1 MTKAFIYLCMLFAI
15 LFSSFTFSFQKGS
28 SLKLN
33 KAKKK
38 GYSITTYGYV
48 PNDAI
53 LVKDAIRPNEF
64 LSNVFSKY
72 SLGMDKAHE
81 VSNFPKEVFNAR
93 IFKTGNKYAF
103 VLKLKDG
110 KLVPNQFIYEKNII
124 DYVVFDFGGE
134 QISGEVK
141 SKPITRKKT
150 VSSAV
155 IKGSLYQTLIDI
167 DASPMLA
174 MELADIYRWTIDFYR
189 IQERDY
195 FKAVYYE
202 EFVEGKSIG
211 EFEVEA
217 CSFQHLGIEHKAFA
231 YSRLDSKVSAY
242 FDEDGFT
249 LQEFFLR
256 APVAYSRIS
265 SPYTMN
271 RYHPV
276 TGKRKAHL
284 GTDYAAP
291 TGTPIFS
298 TANGVVT
305 HAQYAKYNGNYV
317 KIKHSS
323 TYSTQYLH
331 MSKIASGI
339 KPGTAVEQGQVI
351 GYVGS
356 TGLATGP
363 HVCYRFWKNG
373 KQVDPYKENIPK
385 ADPLAEEELPA
396 YFEFIRNLNKKLDN
410 ITLLAS

>member
-1 MTKAFIYLCMLFAI
+1 MINPIIYLCMLFAI
-15 LFSSFTFSFQKGS
+15 LFSSFTFPFQKGS

-33 KAKKK
+33 NAKKK

-174 MELADIYRWTIDFYR
+174 MELADIYRWTIDFL
-189 IQERDY
+189 QN
-195 FKAVYYE
+195 
-202 EFVEGKSIG
+202 
-211 EFEVEA
+211 
-217 CSFQHLGIEHKAFA
+217 
-231 YSRLDSKVSAY
+231 SR
-242 FDEDGFT
+242 
-249 LQEFFLR
+249 
-256 APVAYSRIS
+256 
-265 SPYTMN
+265 
-271 RYHPV
+271 
-276 TGKRKAHL
+276 KRL
-284 GTDYAAP
+284 
-291 TGTPIFS
+291 F
-298 TANGVVT
+298 
-305 HAQYAKYNGNYV
+305 
-317 KIKHSS
+317 
-323 TYSTQYLH
+323 
-331 MSKIASGI
+331 
-339 KPGTAVEQGQVI
+339 
-351 GYVGS
+351 
-356 TGLATGP
+356 
-363 HVCYRFWKNG
+363 
-373 KQVDPYKENIPK
+373 
-385 ADPLAEEELPA
+385 
-396 YFEFIRNLNKKLDN
+396 
-410 ITLLAS
+410 